1 MGYKNEKATLNQFS
15 SMEAYAKEKVVK
27 TIEKIATISTKRDM
41 EVQLLKP
48 SFEYCPPQ
56 EESTICPM
64 ASVDGGIAT
73 LFPGELTETK
83 IIRVAA
89 GCAPEFKDLFSITN
103 YQTFTHLFSG
113 KLKWPEGVNQ
123 TLDETIEENV
133 DILLENKFIIQAV
146 NELELSLGDF
156 RQTLIG
162 HFSRLRGK
170 SMEDNFREI
179 LELSMMVCF
188 LADQKE
194 KNVEFLLIKDGTLF
208 PSKIT
213 TTGMFSGKV
222 SEFFAT
228 PQPVVGVIKS
238 SRFVNIENAWS
249 KTIIDYARGVKSHTF
264 FRVPKRVELMIDPK
278 ADEIPFRRYF
288 LSLFGG
294 ESIYEI
300 QIPKEASEKKE
311 DAESLLKKIASQIT
325 FAYGG
330 SIIVNSLAHE
340 QASLSESEARFLTDN
355 MRMDLQSLKQLLK
368 EHSKKAKGEENGG
381 E

>member
-1 MGYKNEKATLNQFS
+1 MGYKNEKATLNQFT

-41 EVQLLKP
+41 EVKLLKP
-48 SFEYCPPQ
+48 SFEYCPSA
-56 EESTICPM
+56 EDIKKIPM

-89 GCAPEFKDLFSITN
+89 GTDEAFEDLFSIKK
-103 YQTFTHLFSG
+103 YQTYTHLYSG
-113 KLKWPEGVNQ
+113 KLKWPEGVEQ
-123 TLDETIEENV
+123 TLEETIEENV
-133 DILLENKFIIQAV
+133 AILLENSFIIQAV
-146 NELELSLGDF
+146 EFLGLNMGDF
-156 RQTLIG
+156 RTTLQG

-188 LADQKE
+188 LSDQKK
-194 KNVEFLLIKDGTLF
+194 KNSNFLLIKDGTLY
-208 PSKIT
+208 PSRIT
-213 TTGMFSGKV
+213 TTGLFADAVSVFFS
-222 SEFFAT
+222 E
-228 PQPVVGVIKS
+228 PNPVIGVIKS

-249 KTIIDYARGVKSHTF
+249 KTIIDYAKGVRSHTF
-264 FRVPKRVELMIDPK
+264 FRIPKRVELMVDPK
-278 ADEIPFRRYF
+278 ANEIPFRRFF

-300 QIPKEASEKKE
+300 QIPKKACETKE
-311 DAESLLKKIASQIT
+311 QTEELLKVLSSQIT

-340 QASLSESEARFLTDN
+340 QASLSEAEARYLTDDL
-355 MRMDLQSLKQLLK
+355 RSDLQSLKQLLK
-368 EHSKKAKGEENGG
+368 EHAKKAKGDSNG
-381 E
+381 